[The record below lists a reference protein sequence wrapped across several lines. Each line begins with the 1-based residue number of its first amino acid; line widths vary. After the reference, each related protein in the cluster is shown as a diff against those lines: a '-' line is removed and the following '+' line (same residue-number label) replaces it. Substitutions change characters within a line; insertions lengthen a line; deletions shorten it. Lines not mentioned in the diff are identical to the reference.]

1 MKLKLNNIIRG
12 LALCGCLFSFST
24 QRLAAQDSTGAEAQI
39 TLTLGVQDSVKQ
51 AKAVVTKNH
60 TPLKGVDV
68 VFLIKKSFGS
78 LPLGDAVTTDENGEA
93 VANFPTDIPGD
104 PQGNVTVL
112 AKVEENDQTGELLAS
127 KSTNWG
133 VPTTVKSTFD
143 TRTLW
148 GTAENAPLPL
158 VVTVVSLVALVWGI
172 IFYMLLQLVKVNRLG
187 KVAG

>member
-1 MKLKLNNIIRG
+1 MKLKHNNIIRS
-12 LALCGCLFSFST
+12 LALCCCLFVFSA
-24 QRLAAQDSTGAEAQI
+24 QRVSAQDSTNAEAQI
-39 TLTLGVQDSVKQ
+39 TLTFGEQDSVKQ

-93 VANFPTDIPGD
+93 VADFPTDMPGD
-104 PQGNVTVL
+104 HEGNITVL

-127 KSTNWG
+127 KVTNWG
-133 VPTTVKSTFD
+133 VPTTVKDKFD
-143 TRTLW
+143 QRTLW
-148 GTAENAPLPL
+148 SPAANAPIPL

-172 IFYMLLQLVKVNRLG
+172 ILYMLSQLVKINRLG
-187 KVAG
+187 KA